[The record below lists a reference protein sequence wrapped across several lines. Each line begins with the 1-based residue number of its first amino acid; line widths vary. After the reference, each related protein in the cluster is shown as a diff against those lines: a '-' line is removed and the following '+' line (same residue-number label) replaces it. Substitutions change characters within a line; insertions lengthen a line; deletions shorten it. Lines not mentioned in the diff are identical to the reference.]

1 MNKKIKILIGIMVII
16 LVVTGSI
23 IPILAKYIKKI
34 NNNVQI
40 NSTDFYFTS
49 DLLDVPAING
59 IPATNGTFP
68 EYILGKGTNTIT
80 FNLNNYEDDLRFT
93 TVDIDY
99 EIKVTNSS
107 NIVVFEENGT
117 LNAISSK
124 NSKKID
130 IASLSSDIYIV
141 EVTSTSPYTK
151 QLKGKFII
159 QDVDN
164 DITYTVSDGLGSTV
178 VMLTI
183 SVNDYSGNINIKWPN
198 EVFPDNSDPLLK
210 DAINTTNY
218 TVNFNS
224 YSEYTF
230 VFFKSDT
237 SVVYTNTGFEVT
249 K

>member
-1 MNKKIKILIGIMVII
+1 MNKKIKYLIGIMITM
-16 LVVTGSI
+16 LVLTSCI
-23 IPILAKYIKKI
+23 IPIIAKYIKTVE
-34 NNNVQI
+34 NNIQV
-40 NSTDFYFTS
+40 NSSNFYFAS
-49 DLLDVPAING
+49 DLLDV
-59 IPATNGTFP
+59 PATNGTFP
-68 EYILGKGTNTIT
+68 EYTLGKGTNTIT

-93 TVDIDY
+93 TIDIDY

-117 LNAISSK
+117 LNSISSK

-141 EVTSTSPYTK
+141 EVTSTSPYIK

-164 DITYTVSDGLGSTV
+164 DITYTVSDGSGSTV

-183 SVNDYSGNINIKWPN
+183 STNDYSGNIKIKWPN
-198 EVFPDNSDPLLK
+198 SVYPDNSDPLLA
-210 DAINTTNY
+210 DAINTDNFTI
-218 TVNFNS
+218 TFNS

-230 VFFKSDT
+230 IFFKNDINN
-237 SVVYTNTGFEVT
+237 VFVNNDFEVT

>member
-1 MNKKIKILIGIMVII
+1 MNKKIKILIGIMVIT

-23 IPILAKYIKKI
+23 IPILAKYIKKV

-49 DLLDVPAING
+49 DLLDIQ
-59 IPATNGTFP
+59 ATNGTFP
-68 EYILGKGTNTIT
+68 EYTLGKGTDTIT

-107 NIVVFEENGT
+107 DVIVFEENGT
-117 LNAISSK
+117 LNALSTK
-124 NSKKID
+124 NSKQFD
-130 IASLSSDIYIV
+130 ITSLTSDTYIV
-141 EVTSTSPYTK
+141 EVTSTSPYIK

-159 QDVDN
+159 QDVDD
-164 DITYTVSDGLGSTV
+164 DITYTVSDGAGSTV

-210 DAINTTNY
+210 DAKNTTDY

-237 SVVYTNTGFEVT
+237 SVVYTNTDFEIT

>member
-1 MNKKIKILIGIMVII
+1 MNKKIKILIGIIVIT

-23 IPILAKYIKKI
+23 IPILAKYIKKV

-49 DLLDVPAING
+49 DLLDIQ
-59 IPATNGTFP
+59 ATNGTFP
-68 EYILGKGTNTIT
+68 EYTLGKGTDTIT

-107 NIVVFEENGT
+107 NVIVFEENGT
-117 LNAISSK
+117 LNALSTKKSK
-124 NSKKID
+124 QFD
-130 IASLSSDIYIV
+130 ITSLTSDTYIV
-141 EVTSTSPYTK
+141 EVTSTSPYIK

-164 DITYTVSDGLGSTV
+164 DITYTVSDGAGSTV

-198 EVFPDNSDPLLK
+198 GVFPDNSEPLLK
-210 DAINTTNY
+210 NAINTTNY

-237 SVVYTNTGFEVT
+237 SVVYTNTDFEV
-249 K
+249 KK